1 MLLLAALGCAHHP
14 AQEQSAIDPRAV
26 AWIHG
31 EGVPV
36 APPAQCAKFVP
47 TLEQIGTIMYQRDQ
61 AAWHGTDAAEGTF
74 RLLQAQGGPSFFSK
88 GWLVEQHGDKL
99 AVEWVTERS
108 GAPEVVL
115 TVDVAR
121 DYTAGAAHVEGLVD
135 GFLLPDG
142 SFADNVDLGSIM
154 SSIRTRPLTVSEAAQ
169 LQALQLAFAQNIGPQ
184 PAEAT
189 NVIAVPVEDYWLVYL
204 MAATMKPDV
213 LVLGG
218 AVEVV
223 VQNGQIVNTIHH
235 GQNVYSIP
243 VTKVP
248 GASNI
253 GFLDIPS
260 MACPSETFVFSSLQY
275 DNLPIVLVGSEGI
288 WGIRG
293 AEMTFL
299 GGK

>member
-1 MLLLAALGCAHHP
+1 M
-14 AQEQSAIDPRAV
+14 
-26 AWIHG
+26 
-31 EGVPV
+31 
-36 APPAQCAKFVP
+36 
-47 TLEQIGTIMYQRDQ
+47 
-61 AAWHGTDAAEGTF
+61 
-74 RLLQAQGGPSFFSK
+74 
-88 GWLVEQHGDKL
+88 
-99 AVEWVTERS
+99 
-108 GAPEVVL
+108 
-115 TVDVAR
+115 
-121 DYTAGAAHVEGLVD
+121 
-135 GFLLPDG
+135 
-142 SFADNVDLGSIM
+142 
-154 SSIRTRPLTVSEAAQ
+154 
-169 LQALQLAFAQNIGPQ
+169 
-184 PAEAT
+184 
-189 NVIAVPVEDYWLVYL
+189 YL